1 MVTLVDETHPDAQ
14 LYASLAASFPGQM
27 VDFASHTE
35 DGKLIVVSVY
45 SDTNPG
51 ELYLYNRDTGKAR
64 FLMQGRKWLDKDA
77 MASTKPFTFTSRDG
91 KRIHRSEEHK
101 SELQSLMRISYAVF
115 CLKKKNN

>member
-1 MVTLVDETHPDAQ
+1 MRISDWSSDVCSSDLPDAQ

-64 FLMQGRKWLDKDA
+64 SLMQGRKWLDKDA
-77 MASTKPFTFTSRDG
+77 MADRKRVGEG
-91 KRIHRSEEHK
+91 KSGSVRVDLGGGRSD
-101 SELQSLMRISYAVF
+101 
-115 CLKKKNN
+115 KKKRQKL

>member
-1 MVTLVDETHPDAQ
+1 MRISDLSSDVCSSDLRFQDPVAEVANTIWSSDESTLIGVVTAAGAPKVTLVDETHPDAQ

-45 SDTNPG
+45 SATNPG

-64 FLMQGRKWLDKDA
+64 QIGRAHD
-77 MASTKPFTFTSRDG
+77 
-91 KRIHRSEEHK
+91 
-101 SELQSLMRISYAVF
+101 
-115 CLKKKNN
+115 